1 MLQYLNVILLLI
13 KFLSLR
19 FILYFGYVWEFR
31 RWFSFWLACK
41 TFSKRKYCGYICYSR
56 NCLFPNLLFLQKS
69 KNFLKTLCV
78 FGQFLPKVPWS
89 LHELLGWFFA
99 PSTRLVP
106 PLFKIARLIVWWHY
120 KAASICIEIDIIFI
134 FLQKIFN
141 SLTSIAENLIIA
153 LTIGKTMCI
162 CEIYFSQTGFYLAH
176 FHEEIQWKSQ
186 KFSGALPQTLP
197 GLCPGHAGRLP
208 NPQLI
213 IPITA
218 RLFSQNS
225 KKTDL
230 LIFPYF
236 DHCNQF

>member
-1 MLQYLNVILLLI
+1 MFENLGDDFPFDWLV
-13 KFLSLR
+13 KR
-19 FILYFGYVWEFR
+19 FQKENIVDI
-31 RWFSFWLACK
+31 
-41 TFSKRKYCGYICYSR
+41 YICYSR

-78 FGQFLPKVPWS
+78 FRQFLPKVPWS

-176 FHEEIQWKSQ
+176 FHEEIQWKS
-186 KFSGALPQTLP
+186 
-197 GLCPGHAGRLP
+197 
-208 NPQLI
+208 
-213 IPITA
+213 
-218 RLFSQNS
+218 
-225 KKTDL
+225 
-230 LIFPYF
+230 
-236 DHCNQF
+236 